1 MDGINT
7 AFTLGSSESEDNHLI
22 SLTFQLQVSSKCC
35 LLLISLCLRRNK
47 VKEKNKG
54 KSVDN
59 GKASLQCTGS
69 VYDLWEKGIIVTCK
83 NMKKSK
89 WEIRENEDRKER
101 RKKTSGKYL
110 IYLCI
115 FVWFT
120 ILTFII
126 LVKYFTAV
134 ILKIIE
140 FTYRVS
146 VRSNSH
152 SVSGLN
158 MFKQG

>member
-1 MDGINT
+1 MYW
-7 AFTLGSSESEDNHLI
+7 
-22 SLTFQLQVSSKCC
+22 KC
-35 LLLISLCLRRNK
+35 
-47 VKEKNKG
+47 VW
-54 KSVDN
+54 SVGEGDYCYM
-59 GKASLQCTGS
+59 QE
-69 VYDLWEKGIIVTCK
+69 YE
-83 NMKKSK
+83 KKSK

-101 RKKTSGKYL
+101 RKKMSGKYL

-152 SVSGLN
+152 RVSGLN